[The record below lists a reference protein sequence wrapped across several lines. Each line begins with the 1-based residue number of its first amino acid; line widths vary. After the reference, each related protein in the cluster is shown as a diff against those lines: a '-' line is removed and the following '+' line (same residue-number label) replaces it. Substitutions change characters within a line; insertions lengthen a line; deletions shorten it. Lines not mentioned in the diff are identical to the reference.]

1 MTVGGQS
8 CTLLYRP
15 RVTHDMPVP
24 AHNDNSNASCDVL
37 IVEDNTFVCDVMSTF
52 LAQRGLAV
60 RTAPAATAALA
71 VLDEMTPRVAVL
83 DYHLPGING
92 VQLAQAI
99 RERGLDLSI
108 IMMSANSGGPEEE
121 TLRKLG
127 VRVFMLKPVPLP
139 QLHQA
144 IVRLLRATG

>member
-92 VQLAQAI
+92 VQLAGAMRQ
-99 RERGLDLSI
+99 RGLAVPI
-108 IMMSANSGGPEEE
+108 IMMSANIVVPEEE

-127 VRVFMLKPVPLP
+127 VRLFIHKPVPLLP
-139 QLHQA
+139 LYQA
-144 IVRLLRATG
+144 ITRLVRAIG